1 MRTRTRWP
9 KGTWMKLR
17 SPEILVAFMN
27 DKNFSVA
34 RLARCSDCSKSF
46 IGFLRT
52 GAKTSCTPALA
63 ERIAEALDVPLVAL
77 FDAKTSAVS
86 GRNTNGRAA

>member
-1 MRTRTRWP
+1 
-9 KGTWMKLR
+9 MKLR
-17 SPEILVAFMN
+17 SPEILQAFMN

-34 RLARCSDCSKSF
+34 RLARCADCSKSF

-77 FDAKTSAVS
+77 FEAKTSAGS
-86 GRNTNGRAA
+86 GQNAKRKAA